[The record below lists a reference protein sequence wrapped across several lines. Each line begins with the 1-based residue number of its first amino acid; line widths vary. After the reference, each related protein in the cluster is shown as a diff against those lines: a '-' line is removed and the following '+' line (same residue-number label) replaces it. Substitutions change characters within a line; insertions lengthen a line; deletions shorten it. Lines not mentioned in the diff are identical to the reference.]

1 MRFSV
6 RRSLPVLLLTGLA
19 FTALSCSDTTE
30 PPAGATVQV
39 VDNSFN
45 PTSATVAAGGTV
57 TWQWAGSAQHN
68 VTWVNQSGTS
78 DSPTQTTGTYT
89 RNFSAAGTYDYFCS
103 LHGTAT
109 TGMQGTVTVQ

>member
-6 RRSLPVLLLTGLA
+6 RRSLPVLLLAGLA

-39 VDNSFN
+39 ADNSFN

-57 TWQWAGSAQHN
+57 TWQWAGATGHN
-68 VTWVNQSGTS
+68 VTWVTASTN
-78 DSPTQTTGTYT
+78 SPTQATGTYT
-89 RNFSAAGTYDYFCS
+89 RAFSAAGSYDYYCT

-109 TGMQGTVTVQ
+109 TGMRGTVTVQ